1 MVNSTDFIKRLQLIL
16 SHYQLSAAALA
27 DTIEVQRSSIS
38 HLLSGRNK
46 PSLEF
51 VLKLIKKFPE
61 VHLYWLLNGEGD
73 FPNKEQSL
81 LPKSEDIK
89 IEKTT
94 LSEIT
99 LPSLVASSKIHTQN
113 KFQPPTP
120 ENDQNDVD
128 QIIIFYKN
136 GHFKI
141 YTP

>member
-1 MVNSTDFIKRLQLIL
+1 MVNSINFIKRLQLIL

-61 VHLYWLLNGEGD
+61 VHIYWLINGEGD
-73 FPNKEQSL
+73 FPNKGGSL
-81 LPKSEDIK
+81 PPIPEDLK

-94 LSEIT
+94 LNEKKLSPLE
-99 LPSLVASSKIHTQN
+99 ASSKIPAQN
-113 KFQPPTP
+113 EIQAR
-120 ENDQNDVD
+120 ENHQEDVD